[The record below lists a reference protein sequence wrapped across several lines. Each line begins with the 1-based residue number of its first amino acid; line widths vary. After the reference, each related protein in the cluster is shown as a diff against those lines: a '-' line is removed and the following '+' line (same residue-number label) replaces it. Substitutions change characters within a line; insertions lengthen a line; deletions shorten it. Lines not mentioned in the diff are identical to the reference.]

1 MEQAQQI
8 ERFERLRDWAVLAI
22 WSPGLWLML
31 PLIIMLQTSAL
42 WSPSNRVLD
51 ILANIW
57 MIGLFFLM
65 VLCIIGAFAF
75 TNVRSRIET
84 MCGDFDEISRV
95 PHAPQVGPLRVR
107 AVSNSTILVVRHFA
121 PRHVRWIM
129 HSWMSVLCLTFA
141 FELIR
146 SWPMGYRT
154 LIDLLIALGM
164 LVLFFGPAWLLGTW
178 TWVTRIQSGDDQ
190 LRISRRSGPWNFG
203 PIRTRTAVLSLPC
216 AAQFQSTGLFLA
228 SENHSALIAR
238 LPPSSYGHWLGLRL
252 RGWLEEL
259 LNMPLPSLDE

>member
-121 PRHVRWIM
+121 PSRHLDLGDPHPVWRRSAPHLPQVWAMELRPHPHANRRPFSPVRRPVPIDRP
-129 HSWMSVLCLTFA
+129 LPCLRKSLGPDRTTTT
-141 FELIR
+141 FELR
-146 SWPMGYRT
+146 ALAWP
-154 LIDLLIALGM
+154 
-164 LVLFFGPAWLLGTW
+164 
-178 TWVTRIQSGDDQ
+178 
-190 LRISRRSGPWNFG
+190 
-203 PIRTRTAVLSLPC
+203 
-216 AAQFQSTGLFLA
+216 A
-228 SENHSALIAR
+228 SAR
-238 LPPSSYGHWLGLRL
+238 LA
-252 RGWLEEL
+252 RGTAQHAAAVIG
-259 LNMPLPSLDE
+259 